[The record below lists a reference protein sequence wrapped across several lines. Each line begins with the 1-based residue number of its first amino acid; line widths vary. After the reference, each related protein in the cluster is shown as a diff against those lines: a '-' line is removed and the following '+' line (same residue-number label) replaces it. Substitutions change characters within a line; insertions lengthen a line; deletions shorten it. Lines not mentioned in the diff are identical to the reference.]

1 MVTPDIGKR
10 QFEEEFCLRG
20 EQQSYTYLGMHFFQH
35 LIKFIKWRKKGR
47 ISSVRPQEISG
58 RSSGVSGFSE

>member
-35 LIKFIKWRKKGR
+35 LIKFIK
-47 ISSVRPQEISG
+47 
-58 RSSGVSGFSE
+58 